1 MFKYSKS
8 SLEKLSTCDERLQRI
23 MKEVIKIHDVTI
35 ICGHRGEKEQNEA
48 FENGFS
54 KLRWP
59 DGNHNKYPS
68 RAVDASLYPIDWNN
82 RERFIYFAGLV
93 KGVAQSMGIKIR
105 CGIDFNQDLNFK
117 NDRLFDGPHFELVD

>member
-8 SLEKLSTCDERLQRI
+8 SLEKLSTCDERLQII